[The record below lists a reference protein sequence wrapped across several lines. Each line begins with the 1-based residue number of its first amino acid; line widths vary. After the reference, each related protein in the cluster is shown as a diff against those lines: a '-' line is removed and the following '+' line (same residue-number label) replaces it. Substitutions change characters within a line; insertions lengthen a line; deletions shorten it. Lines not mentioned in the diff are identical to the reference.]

1 MLSILIVN
9 WNTREL
15 LRSCL
20 ASLERFP
27 YSGESETIVVDN
39 DSDDGSAEMVKQDF
53 PRVILVS
60 PGSNT
65 GYASGNNLAFSH
77 AKGDYLLT
85 LNPDTEF
92 EDLSLDTAV
101 SALNSMPTAGCLG
114 IRLVLPG
121 KKTQESVR
129 GFPSILGVF
138 GALTKLDRVF
148 PATVLGSY
156 SVPLF
161 DYTASGPAPQPM
173 GTFLLFRRE
182 ALAAVGDPRAPF
194 DPEFPIFF
202 NEVDLLYRLAKA
214 GWPAHFWAEAHVLHH
229 HGASTRQVK
238 KSMIWE
244 SHNSLFR
251 YFKKH
256 LKGSRRLLLPLLGA
270 VIWVAAFVRAQ
281 GHHAG
286 FRPQH
291 HHL

>member
-9 WNTREL
+9 WNTREH

-39 DSDDGSAEMVKQDF
+39 ESHDGSAEMVKSEF
-53 PRVILVS
+53 PRVNLIL

-65 GYASGNNLAFSH
+65 GYARGNNLAFKA

-92 EDLSLDTAV
+92 EDASLDIAV
-101 SALNSMPTAGCLG
+101 EELKSLPHCGVLG
-114 IRLVLPG
+114 ARLVLPG
-121 KKTQESVR
+121 KKTQQSVR

-148 PATVLGSY
+148 PASVLGSY
-156 SVPLF
+156 SVPRF
-161 DYTASGPAPQPM
+161 DYTKKGQAPQPM

-182 ALAAVGDPRAPF
+182 ALEAIGDASSPF
-194 DPEFPIFF
+194 DEDFPIFF
-202 NEVDLLYRLAKA
+202 NEVDLLYRLHEA
-214 GWPAHFWAEAHVLHH
+214 GWPAWYSPLAHVLHH
-229 HGASTRQVK
+229 HGASTKQAR

-244 SHNSLFR
+244 SHNSLLR
-251 YFKKH
+251 YFMKH
-256 LKGSRRLLLPLLGA
+256 QKGLGRLMLPLVRLI
-270 VIWVAAFVRAQ
+270 IWIAAFVRAK
-281 GHHAG
+281 GYHAG
-286 FRPQH
+286 FRTQH
-291 HHL
+291 HNL